1 MYGMKIRSAVVFD
14 VIVELL
20 NVGGGKI
27 GKLFLTEKAF
37 DLVVYHLAVSVD
49 GAFLNCEYHV
59 FAQPLVEPFAKRHSA
74 FFRQVNVTV

>member
-20 NVGGGKI
+20 NVGGGEI

-37 DLVVYHLAVSVD
+37 DLIVDHLAVSVD
-49 GAFLNCEYHV
+49 GTFFDGEYHV
-59 FAQPLVEPFAKRHSA
+59 LVQPLVKPFAECHSA
-74 FFRQVNVTV
+74 FFRQVHISV